1 MNAIKEILRN
11 NFLRPTK
18 QRVMV
23 GQLLF
28 NGVDKHVTAESLYRE
43 LKETDQ
49 KISLATVYNTLHDF
63 YKKNLIK
70 KVTIDTEKVY
80 FDTNTNPH
88 HHFYSDS
95 EKLLIDIPKEKIKIQ
110 GLPNAPKGKKIKD
123 VELIAHLSDD

>member
-70 KVTIDTEKVY
+70 KVTIDTEI
-80 FDTNTNPH
+80 DTDFTLQ
-88 HHFYSDS
+88 DMR
-95 EKLLIDIPKEKIKIQ
+95 LL
-110 GLPNAPKGKKIKD
+110 L
-123 VELIAHLSDD
+123 ELILLPVYPIIYYIVFSK